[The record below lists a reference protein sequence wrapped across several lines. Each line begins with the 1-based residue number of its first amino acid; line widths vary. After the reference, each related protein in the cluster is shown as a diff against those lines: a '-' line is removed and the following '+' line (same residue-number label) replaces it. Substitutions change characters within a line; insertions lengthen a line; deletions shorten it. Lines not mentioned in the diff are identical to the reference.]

1 MAITWALGD
10 IDIYWMVWQQF
21 NGLHTGPSVV
31 VRETPF
37 NEIENDMEIVEFS
50 AVDYRQNV
58 VSDYTNSNWPYRLN
72 AEQTITVQ
80 GKVRIEV

>member
-1 MAITWALGD
+1 MTLLDGFATD
-10 IDIYWMVWQQF
+10 S

-58 VSDYTNSNWPYRLN
+58 VSDYNSDWPYRLMLSK
-72 AEQTITVQ
+72 Q
-80 GKVRIEV
+80 